1 MTFALLTGLIALSAV
16 GILLAMYGL
25 LRRAASAERAL
36 RRSEQ
41 RLRLVAE
48 TDARRFEFMAHHDAL
63 TGLPNR
69 AMFEERAREAVARA
83 QRRGETAA
91 LLFLDMDNF
100 KEVNDSLGHEVGD
113 GLLRATAE
121 RLRGCVRGE
130 DFVARIGGD
139 EFCIVLQGLSEP
151 REAAGVAQKVV
162 QALGQPCR
170 IGAREVVSGGSIGI
184 ACAPQDSTDAVELLG
199 LADAAMYRAKEAGRH
214 AYCFSAPNINRELNA
229 SAALGEELR
238 QSLERNE
245 LFVCYQ
251 PRIDFLTR
259 RPVAAEAL
267 LRWPHPR
274 FGLLPPE
281 SFLPIAEDSGIAA
294 ALNAML
300 LKKACAQASQ
310 WRAMGAQDF
319 TIAVSIPARTLR
331 DPGLPGDVRAAL
343 SASGLPPHALLLELP
358 EPALRQA
365 AAPVREALEALA
377 GTGARLGVDD
387 FGSGYASLPL
397 LRSLRLSAVSID
409 RRLVSSIPSDRD
421 APGLVRGLIGLARGL
436 DMDVVVR
443 GIDTPAHCNFVIA
456 AGGLV
461 GQGAFLASAGLAS
474 EVEPL
479 LAPRQAA

>member
-1 MTFALLTGLIALSAV
+1 MLTGLLALSGLA
-16 GILLAMYGL
+16 LLFAIYGL

-48 TDARRFEFMAHHDAL
+48 NDARRFEFLAHHDAL

-100 KEVNDSLGHEVGD
+100 KDVNDCLGHEVGD
-113 GLLRATAE
+113 ALLRATAQ
-121 RLRGCVRGE
+121 RLRSCVRGE
-130 DFVARIGGD
+130 DFVARLGGD
-139 EFCIVLQGLSEP
+139 EFCILLQGLSEP
-151 REAAGVAQKVV
+151 REAAGIAQKVV
-162 QALGQPCR
+162 ETLGQPCG
-170 IGAREVVSGGSIGI
+170 IGEREVASGASVGI
-184 ACAPQDSTDAVELLG
+184 ACAPQDSTDPVELLG

-214 AYCFSAPNINRELNA
+214 AYRFSAPNINLDLHA
-229 SAALGEELR
+229 SAVLGEELR

-281 SFLPIAEDSGIAA
+281 SFLPIAEDSGLAA
-294 ALNAML
+294 ALGSML
-300 LKKACAQASQ
+300 LTRACMQARE
-310 WRAMGAQDF
+310 WRDVGVQDF
-319 TIAVSIPARTLR
+319 SVAVSIPARSLR
-331 DPGLPGDVRAAL
+331 DPRLPADVRAAL
-343 SASGLPPHALLLELP
+343 TASGLPPRALLLELP
-358 EPALRQA
+358 EAALRQA
-365 AAPVREALEALA
+365 AAPVRDALEALA
-377 GTGARLGVDD
+377 DTGARLGVDD

-397 LRSLRLSAVSID
+397 LRSLRLTAVSID
-409 RRLVSSIPSDRD
+409 RHLVSSIPSDRD

-443 GIDTPAHCNFVIA
+443 GIETPAHCNFVIA

-479 LAPRQAA
+479 LAARRAA